1 MAETKPLTT
10 AYAPGAR
17 SLPPPAH
24 STPHSAHEPT
34 HRSTIRPP
42 ARGDNP
48 EPGHLRC
55 RRRAYP
61 PARGDEPKAMDT
73 SRSKSPAT
81 TQPKGK

>member
-34 HRSTIRPP
+34 HRSTIRSPQ
-42 ARGDNP
+42 RGDNP
-48 EPGHLRC
+48 QNR
-55 RRRAYP
+55 
-61 PARGDEPKAMDT
+61 DT
-73 SRSKSPAT
+73 SGVGAEPIPCAW
-81 TQPKGK
+81 G